1 MEVAAASE
9 IAATIIDGFCEQ
21 KKVFLSLSL
30 SLSLSHIASEPNK
43 GFLFLF
49 LFQSF
54 EVSTQNPSGFHGAK
68 GDQEIFEETRMER
81 WICGRFFSI
90 LRRRRRECVCVI
102 FFWVLRERERESR

>member
-30 SLSLSHIASEPNK
+30 SHIASEPNK
-43 GFLFLF
+43 GFLFLFLF

-54 EVSTQNPSGFHGAK
+54 EVSTQNPSRFHNAK
-68 GDQEIFEETRMER
+68 GDQ
-81 WICGRFFSI
+81 
-90 LRRRRRECVCVI
+90 
-102 FFWVLRERERESR
+102 

>member
-21 KKVFLSLSL
+21 KKVFLFL

-54 EVSTQNPSGFHGAK
+54 EVSTQNPSGFHSAK